1 MIPREKIA
9 EIMDATNIEEVV
21 SEFVTLKRRG
31 VNLLGL
37 CPFHNEKTPSF
48 TVSPAKGIFKCFGC
62 GVSGNSVSFIM
73 QHEHYSYPEALKYLA
88 SKYNIEVE
96 EKEETAE
103 EIQAKSDQE
112 SLYAITNF
120 AQKHFEQNLWE
131 TQEGKNIGYAYFKER
146 GYTNET
152 IKHFQLGYSL
162 KQWDGFTAQ
171 AQKAGYKKQYL
182 EESGLSI
189 YKTHQSYDRF
199 RNRVTFP
206 IHNVTGRVIGF
217 GARILVKDKTKPK
230 YLNSPESLIYNKR
243 NTLYGIYFAKSE
255 IVRENKCYLVEGY
268 TDVISLYQAGIKNVV
283 ASSGTSL
290 TENQIK
296 LIKRYSNNITI
307 LYDGDNAGI
316 KASFR
321 GIDMILEQ
329 GMNVRVVLFED
340 GEDPDSFALSHT
352 DSEISTYINENE
364 KDFLQF
370 KSSLLI
376 NETLNDPIKKG
387 EAIEDIS
394 NSISLIP
401 NMLIRD
407 EYIKSTWESLGID
420 QQKLSY
426 RVAVLRKKRQSKN
439 TPQTPNEIT
448 TNPTVTS
455 NVQQKITT
463 TKSLDE
469 DHMIRALVLY
479 GRYLMDYQTEDEN
492 KISVSVAE
500 LIINEILYL
509 NYEFKDITNQ
519 LIFDKCREMIEKGHI
534 PNEDD
539 FLASENQ
546 KIQEKTIHFV
556 SEKYDLS
563 KKWEE
568 MLGMPVKTESDQYKL
583 LVNDLIW
590 NIKLKLLKEKLLDI
604 ENQLKD
610 NHSENIEDLLI
621 QYQKLKTDYSEINKT
636 RGRIISDN

>member
-426 RVAVLRKKRQSKN
+426 RVALRQ
-439 TPQTPNEIT
+439 I
-448 TNPTVTS
+448 
-455 NVQQKITT
+455 
-463 TKSLDE
+463 
-469 DHMIRALVLY
+469 
-479 GRYLMDYQTEDEN
+479 
-492 KISVSVAE
+492 
-500 LIINEILYL
+500 
-509 NYEFKDITNQ
+509 Q
-519 LIFDKCREMIEKGHI
+519 L
-534 PNEDD
+534 
-539 FLASENQ
+539 
-546 KIQEKTIHFV
+546 
-556 SEKYDLS
+556 
-563 KKWEE
+563 
-568 MLGMPVKTESDQYKL
+568 
-583 LVNDLIW
+583 
-590 NIKLKLLKEKLLDI
+590 
-604 ENQLKD
+604 
-610 NHSENIEDLLI
+610 
-621 QYQKLKTDYSEINKT
+621 
-636 RGRIISDN
+636 